1 MKRITVIGT
10 GYLGAVHAASMAS
23 LGYEVLGMD
32 VNSEKIAALA
42 AGRPPFFE
50 PGFDEHKYECLQS
63 MGGKDRSSSLQEGV
77 SYIYT

>member
-1 MKRITVIGT
+1 VKRITVIGT

-42 AGRPPFFE
+42 AGRTPFFE
-50 PGFDEHKYECLQS
+50 PGS
-63 MGGKDRSSSLQEGV
+63 MNWSPSRSPPDG
-77 SYIYT
+77 